1 MPFHTRVN
9 GSDAHAANS
18 HAAGRARQ
26 RLKLAA
32 IGYVNARHGI
42 DTDVDLA
49 RAGLMFLGQM
59 AIEFVAALPGTLLKN
74 RRVDLYTQGTYEML
88 KLAAIA
94 YVSARHG
101 VDADVGM
108 AREGLALLCQAAID
122 FVESLPKEDQPK
134 RSTDP
139 HLQIGNGA

>member
-1 MPFHTRVN
+1 MPVHARVN
-9 GSDAHAANS
+9 GGDS

-32 IGYVNARHGI
+32 IGYVHTRHGI
-42 DTDVDLA
+42 DADATLV
-49 RAGLMFLGQM
+49 RAALRMLCQM
-59 AIEFVAALPGTLLKN
+59 AVEFVLALPGVHLKN
-74 RRVDLYTQGTYEML
+74 RQFDLYAQGDTEGL
-88 KLAAIA
+88 QIAAIA

-122 FVESLPKEDQPK
+122 FIESLPKEDQSK
-134 RSTDP
+134 RSADAP
-139 HLQIGNGA
+139 RQIGNGV